1 MALFSK
7 PPAKKPMPPAPEA
20 RPVPAAPKRPSA
32 RDLASM
38 VLGRKQE
45 PGRPVVE
52 PAGGDITVTGASLL
66 EMPHAAAQPAFEVMQ
81 ANPGLCAVLENAA
94 LLYASGQG
102 APARTLLEQGVA
114 SDHDTRLS
122 PLAWLAL
129 FDLMQRAGDR
139 NGFDQLALQYVVQFE
154 RSAPSWE
161 ESSGRALVAKAGP
174 AGGYVAFPG
183 KLTAASAT
191 QIDGL
196 KRAIEKGATQT
207 RVDLAQVGG
216 FDDDGARLLA
226 EALAAA
232 RRRRCPLSI
241 EKSDKLRLALAA
253 AIKQG
258 AAAGEG
264 AWMLALELLQW
275 EQSQPAFDDLA
286 VEYAVAFEQSPPSWE
301 PPPVPPAPPAAP
313 ADAALAPAAEEDALP
328 ADVEML
334 VWTGVM
340 AGAALAYFTRLADF
354 AQRRA
359 IVPVDMSGVERVDFV
374 CAGSMLNA
382 INRIEA
388 QRKSVQLIGVSPIV
402 RALLLLIGISPR
414 HFVKKAQ

>member
-7 PPAKKPMPPAPEA
+7 PPAKKPMPPAPAA

-32 RDLASM
+32 RDLASL

-45 PGRPVVE
+45 TGRPVVE

-66 EMPHAAAQPAFEVMQ
+66 EMPPAATQPAFEVMQ

-161 ESSGRALVAKAGP
+161 ESGGRALVAKAGP

-191 QIDGL
+191 QVDVL

-216 FDDDGARLLA
+216 FDDEGARLLA
-226 EALAAA
+226 EALAVA
-232 RRRRCPLSI
+232 RRRACPLSI
-241 EKSDKLRLALAA
+241 QKADKLRLALAA

-258 AAAGEG
+258 AQAGEG

-275 EQSQPAFDDLA
+275 RQERETFEDLA

-301 PPPVPPAPPAAP
+301 PPPAPPEAP
-313 ADAALAPAAEEDALP
+313 ADAASAPAAEEEGTLP

-340 AGAALAYFTRLADF
+340 AGAALAHFTRLADF

>member
-1 MALFSK
+1 
-7 PPAKKPMPPAPEA
+7 
-20 RPVPAAPKRPSA
+20 VPAAPRRPSA
-32 RDLASM
+32 RDLASQA
-38 VLGRKQE
+38 LGRKGE
-45 PGRPVVE
+45 SGRPVVE

-66 EMPHAAAQPAFEVMQ
+66 EMPHAATQPAFEVMQ

-102 APARTLLEQGVA
+102 APARSLLEQGVA

-129 FDLMQRAGDR
+129 FDMMQRAGDR

-161 ESSGRALVAKAGP
+161 ETGERALVAKAGP
-174 AGGYVAFPG
+174 AGGYIAFSG

-191 QIDGL
+191 QVEAL
-196 KRAIEKGATQT
+196 KRAIEKGALQA
-207 RVDLAQVGG
+207 RVDLAQVAG
-216 FDDDGARLLA
+216 FDDEGARLLA
-226 EALAAA
+226 GALAAA
-232 RRRRCPLSI
+232 RRRACPLSI
-241 EKSDKLRLALAA
+241 QKPEKLRLALAA
-253 AIKQG
+253 AIKG
-258 AAAGEG
+258 GVEAGEG

-275 EQSQPAFDDLA
+275 RQEREAFEDLA

-301 PPPVPPAPPAAP
+301 PPPAPPAPPADAASAP
-313 ADAALAPAAEEDALP
+313 APDEETALP
-328 ADVEML
+328 ADVETL
-334 VWTGVM
+334 VWSGVM
-340 AGAALAYFTRLADF
+340 AGAALPNFARLAEF
-354 AQRRA
+354 AQGRT
-359 IVPVDMSGVERVDFV
+359 IVPIDMSGVERVDFV
-374 CAGSMLNA
+374 CAGAMLNA

-388 QRKSVQLIGVSPIV
+388 QRKSVQMIGVSPIV

>member
-7 PPAKKPMPPAPEA
+7 PPAKKPVPPAPEA
-20 RPVPAAPKRPSA
+20 RPVPAAPRRPSA
-32 RDLASM
+32 RDLASQA
-38 VLGRKQE
+38 LGRKRE
-45 PGRPVVE
+45 SGRPVVE

-66 EMPHAAAQPAFEVMQ
+66 EMPHSAAQPAFEVMQ

-102 APARTLLEQGVA
+102 APARSLLEQGVA

-129 FDLMQRAGDR
+129 FDMMQRAGDR

-174 AGGYVAFPG
+174 VGGYVAFPAR
-183 KLTAASAT
+183 LTAASAT
-191 QIDGL
+191 QIDAL

-216 FDDDGARLLA
+216 FDDEGARLLA
-226 EALAAA
+226 DALAVA
-232 RRRRCPLSI
+232 RRRACPLSI
-241 EKSDKLRLALAA
+241 QKAEKLRLALAA
-253 AIKQG
+253 AVKQG
-258 AAAGEG
+258 AEAGEG

-275 EQSQPAFDDLA
+275 AQSQPPFDDLA
-286 VEYAVAFEQSPPSWE
+286 IEYAVAFEQSPPSWE
-301 PPPVPPAPPAAP
+301 PPPVPDGDAPPAEATASP
-313 ADAALAPAAEEDALP
+313 ADEEPAPNRELVVWSGVLTGSATQHIARITEHAYHHAVVPIDMT
-328 ADVEML
+328 DVE
-334 VWTGVM
+334 
-340 AGAALAYFTRLADF
+340 R
-354 AQRRA
+354 
-359 IVPVDMSGVERVDFV
+359 IDFV
-374 CAGSMLNA
+374 CAGSLLNA
-382 INRIEA
+382 ITRVEA
-388 QRKSVQLIGVSPIV
+388 QRKAVQIVGASPII

-414 HFVKKAQ
+414 HFLKKPQ